1 MSYASRRALFPITL
15 AFALASFVSACSPG
29 SQQAGVAGTS
39 GQADSAIGLDM
50 TSGGFTITVENR
62 TVHEL
67 VKVEVAINIANSGV
81 PPALRGPYIA
91 KVSRIETGSKRVLS
105 LGEFAAR
112 GAAINLN
119 VVRPKEVVVTASD
132 FDGKKYEAS
141 LPWKP

>member
-1 MSYASRRALFPITL
+1 MSYVRRRALVPITL
-15 AFALASFVSACSPG
+15 VFALASFVSACSPG
-29 SQQAGVAGTS
+29 SQQAGVSGTS

-50 TSGGFTITVENR
+50 TSGGGTITVENR
-62 TVHEL
+62 SGHQL
-67 VKVEVAINIANSGV
+67 VKVDVAINVNQSA

-91 KVSRIETGSKRVLS
+91 KVSRLETGGNRVFS
-105 LGEFAAR
+105 LGEFAAH
-112 GAAINLN
+112 GARINLN